1 MKSRETKSVHRN
13 TFAIHFYINRT
24 QTRKDGTCRVF
35 CNVTID
41 GEAELIGAKI
51 YIKPSLWI
59 AGGGRAKGKSS
70 EALRANR
77 LIDKHEKTIRDIYQE
92 IKNRNGYVSAKLI
105 KNAFNGVAQNPT
117 TLMKLFEGHNE
128 EFKKRVGI
136 DRGKAAYE
144 LYLVTCKHLLGFIRK
159 KYNNDDIELNDLNF
173 EFYDAFDLF
182 LRVDKGLQQKTVH
195 QHIYNLKKLTRRA
208 FNQGAILRDPFA
220 KLKPALPPLKSR
232 HMKLEDLQKL
242 MLWKSDNEDL
252 QRARDLFIFATF
264 TGLCHADLTRLSE
277 HHIRQTEDG
286 SLWIDIKRQKTGTD
300 CTIKLLDIPLK
311 IIEKYRHE
319 RTDEHIFKVYA
330 RDKMSVLL
338 NKITDDCGI
347 GHITFHQARHNFGT
361 HITLSQG
368 VPIETVSRMMGHKNI
383 STTQIYAKVTDAKV
397 DEDMKKLNDRSAKR
411 TPPH

>member
-1 MKSRETKSVHRN
+1 
-13 TFAIHFYINRT
+13 
-24 QTRKDGTCRVF
+24 
-35 CNVTID
+35 
-41 GEAELIGAKI
+41 
-51 YIKPSLWI
+51 
-59 AGGGRAKGKSS
+59 
-70 EALRANR
+70 
-77 LIDKHEKTIRDIYQE
+77 
-92 IKNRNGYVSAKLI
+92 
-105 KNAFNGVAQNPT
+105 
-117 TLMKLFEGHNE
+117 MKLFEGHNE